1 MALDATVRARVD
13 ANLKEDVEKI
23 LSEIGISTSQ
33 AITMFMKGI
42 KRERG
47 IPFEL
52 KIPNEETLEAMREI
66 DEGKTEEITL
76 KEMIEEHTW
85 KNEED
90 KIALI
95 KMLADK
101 VNK

>member
-13 ANLKEDVEKI
+13 TQLKEDVEKI

-52 KIPNEETLEAMREI
+52 KIPNDETLQAMKDAEMGINMEETTLE
-66 DEGKTEEITL
+66 
-76 KEMIEEHTW
+76 EMIAEH
-85 KNEED
+85 KR
-90 KIALI
+90 A
-95 KMLADK
+95 
-101 VNK
+101 

>member
-1 MALDATVRARVD
+1 MALDATVRARID
-13 ANLKEDVEKI
+13 MDLKQDVEKI

-33 AITMFMKGI
+33 AITIFMKGI

-66 DEGKTEEITL
+66 DEGLTHKVTL
-76 KEMIEEHTW
+76 EQLKSEAE
-85 KNEED
+85 KCLN
-90 KIALI
+90 
-95 KMLADK
+95 
-101 VNK
+101 

>member
-1 MALDATVRARVD
+1 MALDATVRARID
-13 ANLKEDVEKI
+13 AGLKEDVEKI

-33 AITMFMKGI
+33 AIAIFMKGI

-66 DEGKTEEITL
+66 DEGLTEKVTL
-76 KEMIEEHTW
+76 EQLKSEA
-85 KNEED
+85 KKCLN
-90 KIALI
+90 
-95 KMLADK
+95 
-101 VNK
+101 

>member
-66 DEGKTEEITL
+66 DEGITEKVTL
-76 KEMIEEHTW
+76 EQLKSEA
-85 KNEED
+85 KKCLN
-90 KIALI
+90 
-95 KMLADK
+95 
-101 VNK
+101 